1 MGLYYIGK
9 TQKNLNLIQNI
20 NWSHVIFGNN
30 YENNFACL
38 SQNDENKQISSKKMQ
53 IYYKDLRYGME
64 TFKFLDKDAKFV
76 LDDPNLLNEL
86 MKIEI
91 ENSLVSNKDIKL
103 N

>member
-20 NWSHVIFGNN
+20 NGSHVIFGNN